1 MLQSE
6 INHVSKRCP
15 WRIWPIKPFDSTP
28 NNNKSLCIFF
38 WEILRIL
45 RCTTNI
51 MAPVRWG
58 ILQYRIYITN
68 SSQTRI
74 SRNFCLEY
82 LFHFIAC
89 KNLHCAVETLMCKIS
104 ERLGN
109 WEMSYGQTRFR
120 EIWATDDF
128 HRDIHYNDV
137 NSPHKRPVTRKMF
150 PFDDVIMLYGNNVND
165 AIVKLP

>member
-1 MLQSE
+1 
-6 INHVSKRCP
+6 
-15 WRIWPIKPFDSTP
+15 
-28 NNNKSLCIFF
+28 
-38 WEILRIL
+38 
-45 RCTTNI
+45 

-74 SRNFCLEY
+74 SRNLCLEY
-82 LFHFIAC
+82 LFHFKAC
-89 KNLHCAVETLMCKIS
+89 KNLHCVVETLMCKIS

-120 EIWATDDF
+120 EIWATDEF

-137 NSPHKRPVTRKMF
+137 IMSAMASQITSLTIVYSTVLNLKWKTAKRGLTSSIHLNEVF
-150 PFDDVIMLYGNNVND
+150 QQLHYGNLKM
-165 AIVKLP
+165 ASLTLFP